1 MIPDLYRACENMLA
15 TTPRDG
21 QRVSGTR
28 SFGIKLN
35 AVALEARDT
44 LRARLRAWCDLVNAE
59 HECVPAG
66 LSMEGL
72 AEFLHQHARWL
83 CHHPAAGDAISEM
96 AETATMA
103 RRVVSPERVR
113 RFRVGACIEHECGG
127 SLIAVIQ
134 ADGRLPSEVRCD
146 NDPGH
151 AWSAYEWRELDRR
164 VSDRQQT
171 GRPWLTAKDVAEL
184 CRISMSNVYRL
195 ASENGWRRRTNGRRV
210 YYAKADVLASVG

>member
-1 MIPDLYRACENMLA
+1 MLA
-15 TTPRDG
+15 TAPQDG

-35 AVALEARDT
+35 AVAVEARDT

-59 HECVPAG
+59 HGCAPVGQSVEV
-66 LSMEGL
+66 M

-103 RRVVSPERVR
+103 QRAVSPERIR
-113 RFRVGACIEHECGG
+113 RFRVGACIELDCEG
-127 SLIAVIQ
+127 SLIAAIQ
-134 ADGRLPSEVRCD
+134 SDGQLPSEVRCD

-164 VSDRQQT
+164 VSHQHQT
-171 GRPWLTAKDVAEL
+171 GLPWLAAKDVAEL